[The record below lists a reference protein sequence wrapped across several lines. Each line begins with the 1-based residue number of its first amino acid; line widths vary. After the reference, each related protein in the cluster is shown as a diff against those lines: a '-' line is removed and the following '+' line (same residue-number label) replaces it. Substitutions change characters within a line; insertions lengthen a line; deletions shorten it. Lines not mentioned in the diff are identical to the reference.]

1 LILLDTNILLR
12 YSMVADPAFAAVD
25 SAINVLH
32 ASGEVLCVVPQNVY
46 EFWATATRPVASN
59 GLGLSVPECQVQVA
73 RIKRLFRLLPDLPTL
88 FAEWEALVVAHACH
102 GRVSYDARLVA
113 AMRTHGI
120 THLLTRNATD
130 FARFP
135 GLTLLDPLT
144 VAGPPAP
151 TSTTP

>member
-1 LILLDTNILLR
+1 LILVDTNIVLR
-12 YSMVADPAFAAVD
+12 YARATDPTFAMVDT
-25 SAINVLH
+25 AINTLH
-32 ASGEVLCVVPQNVY
+32 ASGEVLCMVPQNIY
-46 EFWATATRPVASN
+46 EFWATATRPLASN
-59 GLGLSVPECQVQVA
+59 GLGLSVPECQVQVV

-88 FAEWEALVVAHACH
+88 FAEWETLVGAHACH

-120 THLLTRNATD
+120 TRLLTFNGAD

-135 GLTLLDPLT
+135 GLTIVDPAT
-144 VAGPPAP
+144 FAAPAAP